1 MGWQP
6 ESKAK
11 TAGFTLVELMVTLA
25 VMAVL
30 VTLAAPSYNSFI
42 RNQRVKTAAFDLMS
56 SINFARSEAIK
67 RNGDVGIN
75 ATGDWTS
82 GWKVKFDSDDDG
94 DIDDD
99 DDTLREQA
107 AHSDIDITA
116 SPNVST
122 ITYQRT
128 GRISG
133 TAGLSLTICDADSSA
148 FIAKRVVS
156 IDLSGRPNLTQNGM
170 CDE

>member
-6 ESKAK
+6 KSKDE
-11 TAGFTLVELMVTLA
+11 TAGFTLVELIVTLA
-25 VMAVL
+25 VLAIL
-30 VTLAAPSYNSFI
+30 LTLAAPSYNSFI

-56 SINFARSEAIK
+56 SINYARSEAIK
-67 RNGDVGIN
+67 RNGDVSIN

-82 GWKVKFDSDDDG
+82 GWKVKFDINDDG

-99 DDTLREQA
+99 VDTLREQA
-107 AHSDIDITA
+107 AHSDIDIIA
-116 SPNVST
+116 SPDVNT
-122 ITYQRT
+122 FTYQRT

-133 TAGLSLTICDADSSA
+133 TANLSFTICDADDSA
-148 FIAKRVVS
+148 FIAKRVVRV
-156 IDLSGRPNLTQNGM
+156 DPSGRPNLIQSGM